1 MPTSI
6 DQLHSSQA
14 CAAARLQAGGA
25 QLAPDD
31 LLDEWKSQ
39 HTEFQTGH
47 DDALAVSAS
56 LRDIE
61 RGARGAL
68 VEDVIDDLKTRYH
81 VAEAK

>member
-1 MPTSI
+1 MPTSL
-6 DQLHSSQA
+6 DQLHSFQA
-14 CAAARLQAGGA
+14 YAAARLQAGGA
-25 QLAPDD
+25 QLELDD

-39 HTEFQTGH
+39 HTEYQTGH

-61 RGARGAL
+61 RGERGAL
-68 VEDVIDDLKTRYH
+68 VEDVIADLKTRYH

>member
-1 MPTSI
+1 MPTSL
-6 DQLHSSQA
+6 DQLHSFQA
-14 CAAARLQAGGA
+14 YAAARLQTGGA
-25 QLAPDD
+25 QLELDD

-39 HTEFQTGH
+39 HTEYQTGH

-68 VEDVIDDLKTRYH
+68 VEDVIADLKTRYH